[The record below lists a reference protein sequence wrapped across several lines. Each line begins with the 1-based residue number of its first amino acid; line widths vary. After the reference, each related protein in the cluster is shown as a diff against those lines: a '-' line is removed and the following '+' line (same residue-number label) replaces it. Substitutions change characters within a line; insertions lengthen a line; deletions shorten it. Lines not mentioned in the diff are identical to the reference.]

1 MPEKRFFPLKQDDQT
16 APYDTD
22 LEDQKED
29 HSGKS
34 DSHSHLQQSIVRVVD
49 RVSES
54 GSLLKPAGYI
64 AGRNAEQEVIR

>member
-34 DSHSHLQQSIVRVVD
+34 DSHSHLQQSIMRVVD
-49 RVSES
+49 RVSS
-54 GSLLKPAGYI
+54 PVAFLSRLDT
-64 AGRNAEQEVIR
+64 